1 MFTRYLSLI
10 GTFCVFSYASAVFAG
25 ESGMDSNFVQFR
37 NISSTSPAAPTV
49 VNAVTVTCPLAGFLI
64 STASGQISMNTS
76 GSAGEVDIQYGIS
89 KNSLAAD
96 INHHHLLRQYTDSG
110 TTWATAHYQRID
122 SCTAGQTVSL
132 RFVAHRLGAAFADA
146 QKASLVVLF
155 VEGPR
160 I

>member
-1 MFTRYLSLI
+1 MYTRYLSVIAML
-10 GTFCVFSYASAVFAG
+10 FAFSYTSFVHAG
-25 ESGMDSNFVQFR
+25 ESGMDSGFVQFR
-37 NISSTSPAAPTV
+37 DISSTNPATPTV
-49 VNAVTVTCPLAGFLI
+49 INAVSVTCPLAGLLI

-89 KNSLAAD
+89 KNSVAAD

-122 SCTAGQTVSL
+122 SCTAGQTVTL
-132 RFVAHRLGAAFADA
+132 RFVAHRLGAASADA

-160 I
+160 L

>member
-1 MFTRYLSLI
+1 MYTRYLSLI
-10 GTFCVFSYASAVFAG
+10 AIFFAVFYTNVVHAG
-25 ESGMDSNFVQFR
+25 ESGMDSNFVQFK
-37 NISSTSPAAPTV
+37 NIGSTDPSAPTI
-49 VNAVTVTCPLAGFLI
+49 VNAVTVTCPLAGLLI

-76 GSAGEVDIQYGIS
+76 GSAGEVDIQYGVS
-89 KNSLAAD
+89 KNSMAQD

-110 TTWATAHYQRID
+110 TTWGTAHYQRID
-122 SCTAGQTVSL
+122 SCTAGQTVTL
-132 RFVAHRLGAAFADA
+132 RFVAHKLGAASADA

>member
-1 MFTRYLSLI
+1 MYTRYLSLI
-10 GTFCVFSYASAVFAG
+10 VILFAFSYANVVYAG
-25 ESGMDSNFVQFR
+25 QSGMDSKFIQFI
-37 NISSTSPAAPTV
+37 NIDSTDPTTPNV
-49 VNAVTVTCPLAGFLI
+49 INTVSVTCPLAGQLI
-64 STASGQISMNTS
+64 STASGQISMNIS

-89 KNSLAAD
+89 KNSLAQD

-110 TTWATAHYQRID
+110 TTWGTAHYQRID
-122 SCTAGQTVSL
+122 SCTAGQTVTL
-132 RFVAHRLGAAFADA
+132 RFVAHRLSAASADA

>member
-37 NISSTSPAAPTV
+37 NTV

-76 GSAGEVDIQYGIS
+76 GNAGEVDIQYGIS

-122 SCTAGQTVSL
+122 SCTAGQTVAL